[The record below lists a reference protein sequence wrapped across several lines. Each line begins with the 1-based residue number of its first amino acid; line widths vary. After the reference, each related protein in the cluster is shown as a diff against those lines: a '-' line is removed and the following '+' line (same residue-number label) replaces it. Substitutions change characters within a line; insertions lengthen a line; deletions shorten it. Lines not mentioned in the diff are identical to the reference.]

1 MSEVRQFVHRPTGSL
16 RRYVRE
22 ILWVRSER
30 PRVQLLLPETTLT
43 VVLRQAGAASLDN
56 ENLPCAIVSGLQ
68 QRTRMV
74 EHAAGSSL
82 VIVRFTEVGA
92 PAILHDR
99 ADRLYG
105 RTMALD
111 AVLPRQKIDRIQNS
125 LADARET
132 RLQILEME
140 RFLTSQIHAWNVHAW
155 NGGSVREISPQ
166 IEAAVAM
173 IRNSGGR
180 SPIAAVAR
188 YAAMSQSALERH
200 FRAAVGASPKKLS
213 RLARL
218 QHVCRLWDRGKRLT
232 EIAFE
237 AGYSDQPH
245 MVHDFRLFTGMS
257 PEEFFR
263 GTSPRNLPTF
273 YK

>member
-1 MSEVRQFVHRPTGSL
+1 M
-16 RRYVRE
+16 
-22 ILWVRSER
+22 
-30 PRVQLLLPETTLT
+30 QLLLPETALTL
-43 VVLRQAGAASLDN
+43 VLRQAGAASLDN

-68 QRTRMV
+68 PRTRMV
-74 EHAAGSSL
+74 EHAARSSL

-92 PAILHDR
+92 PAILHER

-111 AVLPRQKIDRIQNS
+111 AVLPRRKIDRIQNT

-132 RLQILEME
+132 RLQILQME
-140 RFLTSQIHAWNVHAW
+140 HFLASQIHAW

-166 IEAAVAM
+166 IEAAVEM

-180 SPIAAVAR
+180 SSIAAVAR
-188 YAAMSQSALERH
+188 HAAMSQSSLERH

-218 QHVCRLWDRGKRLT
+218 QHVCRLWDTGKSLT